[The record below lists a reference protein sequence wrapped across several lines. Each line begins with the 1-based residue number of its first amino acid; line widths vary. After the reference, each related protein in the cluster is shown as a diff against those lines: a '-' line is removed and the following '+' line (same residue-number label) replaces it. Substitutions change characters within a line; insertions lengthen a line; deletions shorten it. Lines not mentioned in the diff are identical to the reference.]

1 MVIINIKLFSIFL
14 LVGIIIT
21 LSITYYIMMDGR
33 LLNKHMETRT
43 SIPHGPVPFDR
54 VAEEVD
60 LDVVVKQWGKRGLT
74 LYLPTYLP
82 KGLKLTAI
90 YGKVLNGEV
99 GNIIIVVYSNTGT
112 KKIYSAELTIQVV
125 PLPGIP
131 WYVTNS
137 SKEKMMKINDLD
149 VYLNTKAPYW
159 DPYGEYSKKY
169 GDYCIVADMQIGVLN
184 YQYCFAPI
192 FSEDEIVSIL
202 KSIKPVA
209 SLP

>member
-1 MVIINIKLFSIFL
+1 MIDMRIFTVLL
-14 LVGIIIT
+14 LVGLIIAVSLAYCIT
-21 LSITYYIMMDGR
+21 VGMQS
-33 LLNKHMETRT
+33 LNQHTETNTR
-43 SIPHGPVPFDR
+43 IVIGPVPFDKI
-54 VAEEVD
+54 AEEVD

>member
-1 MVIINIKLFSIFL
+1 MVNIKLLSVFL
-14 LVGIIIT
+14 LIGMIIIF
-21 LSITYYIMMDGR
+21 SITYYVMMDGG

-43 SIPHGPVPFDR
+43 MILHGPVPFDR
-54 VAEEVD
+54 IAEEVD
-60 LDVVVKQWGKRGLT
+60 LDVVVKQWGKRGLA

-99 GNIIIVVYSNTGT
+99 GTIIVVVYSNTGT
-112 KKIYSAELTIQVV
+112 KKIYSAELTIQVI

-131 WYVTNS
+131 YHVTNS
-137 SKEKMMKINDLD
+137 SKEKMMKINGLD
-149 VYLNTKAPYW
+149 VYLDTKSPYW

-169 GDYCIVADMQIGVLN
+169 GDYCIIADIQIGTLN

-202 KSIKPVA
+202 ESMKPVA
-209 SLP
+209 LLP